1 MWRKSIG
8 AKLILV
14 VGCILILSI
23 GIFAYVNI
31 ASQKKQLTGEVMR
44 GAIRISETVRRS
56 TRNDMLKNLREDLH
70 QMIETIGEQ
79 EGLEKIRVFNKEGKI
94 MFSTDK
100 NEIGEMVDKKAEA
113 CYACHSAEK
122 PLERLDTP
130 DRSRIFR
137 SKQGHKVL
145 GVISAIYN
153 EPDCYTPDCHAHPP
167 EQKVLGVLDIGMS
180 LTDVDNEI
188 KGNQNKMIIFAV
200 IAFLVISVAIS
211 ISINRYVTRP
221 VRELVKETQKIS
233 IGDLSN
239 GLSIKTK
246 DEIGQLSSAFSRM
259 TLDLRKLDE
268 KLLEWGKTLEQKVE
282 QRTEELRKTQNQL
295 LQSEKMSSLGKL
307 AAGVAHE
314 INSPL
319 TGILTYSSLLSKAK
333 KEDDPEKEDLEVIVN
348 ETNRCKRIV
357 KGLLDFARQTEPQK
371 ALSDLN
377 EVIDK
382 SVNLISHQA
391 AMQNVKIEKKI
402 KPNLPKMMIDTGQIQ
417 QVFINILLNAIE
429 AMPRGGTLTVSSETK
444 DEMATIQFT
453 DTGIGIPEENLP
465 KIFDPFFTTK
475 KIGKGT
481 GLGLSVSYG
490 IIERHQGKLE
500 VKSQV
505 GKGTTF
511 TVRLPIIEKTS
522 EIGEKGKQLNDQS

>member
-8 AKLILV
+8 VKLILV
-14 VGCILILSI
+14 VGFILILSM

-31 ASQKKQLTGEVMR
+31 ASQKKQLIGEVMR

-56 TRNDMLKNLREDLH
+56 TRYDMLRYQSDDVH
-70 QMIETIGEQ
+70 RIIETIGEQ
-79 EGLEKIRVFNKEGKI
+79 EGLEKIRVFNKDGKI

-100 NEIGEMVDKKAEA
+100 AEIGEMVDKKAEA

-130 DRSRIFR
+130 DRSRIFKAKTDHR
-137 SKQGHKVL
+137 VL

-180 LTDVDNEI
+180 LADVDKEI
-188 KGNQNKMIIFAV
+188 KGAQNKMIFFAV
-200 IAFLVISVAIS
+200 IAFLVISVTIS

-221 VRELVKETQKIS
+221 VRELVKGTQKIAE
-233 IGDLSN
+233 GDLSN
-239 GLSIKTK
+239 GISIRTQ
-246 DEIGQLSSAFSRM
+246 DEIGQLASAFTRM
-259 TLDLRKLDE
+259 TLDLKKADE
-268 KLLEWGKTLEQKVE
+268 KLIDWGKTLEQKVQ
-282 QRTEELRKTQNQL
+282 QRTEELRKTENQL
-295 LQSEKMSSLGKL
+295 IQSDKVASLGKL

-319 TGILTYSSLLSKAK
+319 TGILTYSSLLFKAK
-333 KEDDPEKEDLEVIVN
+333 EKGDPEKEDLEVIVN
-348 ETNRCKRIV
+348 ETNRCKMIV

-371 ALSDLN
+371 TLSDIN
-377 EVIDK
+377 EVIAK
-382 SVNLISHQA
+382 SINLISHQA
-391 AMQNVKIEKKI
+391 SLQNVKIEKKI
-402 KPNLPKMMIDTGQIQ
+402 ELDLPKVMIDIGQIQ

-429 AMPRGGTLTVSSETK
+429 AMPQGGTLTVSSGIEN
-444 DEMATIQFT
+444 EMAAVRFT
-453 DTGIGIPEENLP
+453 DTGIGIPQENLP
-465 KIFDPFFTTK
+465 KILDPFFTTK
-475 KIGKGT
+475 KQGKGT

-490 IIERHQGKLE
+490 IIERHRGKLE
-500 VKSQV
+500 VKSKV

-511 TVRLPIIEKTS
+511 TVKLPIEEKTA
-522 EIGEKGKQLNDQS
+522 

>member
-14 VGCILILSI
+14 VGFILLLSI
-23 GIFAYVNI
+23 GIFAYVNV
-31 ASQKKQLTGEVMR
+31 ASQKKQLISEVMR

-56 TRNDMLKNLREDLH
+56 TRNDMLRNLREDLH
-70 QMIETIGEQ
+70 QMIQTIGEQ
-79 EGLEKIRVFNKEGKI
+79 GGMEKIRVFNKEGKI

-100 NEIGEMVDKKAEA
+100 NEIGEMVDQKAEA

-130 DRSRIFR
+130 DRSRIF
-137 SKQGHKVL
+137 KAKVGHRVL

-167 EQKVLGVLDIGMS
+167 DQKVLGVLDIGMS
-180 LTDVDNEI
+180 LADVDKEI
-188 KGNQNKMIIFAV
+188 KGAQNKMIIFAV
-200 IAFLVISVAIS
+200 IAFLVISMAIS

-221 VRELVKETQKIS
+221 VRELVKATRKVAE
-233 IGDLSN
+233 GDLN
-239 GLSIKTK
+239 YSIPLKTK
-246 DEIGQLSSAFSRM
+246 DEIGQLASSFGQM
-259 TLDLRKLDE
+259 TSDLKKLDE

-282 QRTEELRKTQNQL
+282 QRTAELRKTQNQL
-295 LQSEKMSSLGKL
+295 LQSEKMASLGKL

-319 TGILTYSSLLSKAK
+319 TGILTYSSLLFKAK
-333 KEDDPEKEDLEVIVN
+333 PDKDPEKEDLEVIVN
-348 ETNRCKRIV
+348 ETNRCKKIV

-371 ALSDLN
+371 TLSDVN

-382 SVNLISHQA
+382 SINLISHQA
-391 AMQNVKIEKKI
+391 GMQNVKIEEKI
-402 KPNLPKMMIDTGQIQ
+402 KPDLPQIMIDAGQVQ
-417 QVFINILLNAIE
+417 QVFINILLNGIE
-429 AMPRGGTLTVSSETK
+429 AMPQGGTLTVSSGIE
-444 DEMATIQFT
+444 DQMATIRFT

-490 IIERHQGKLE
+490 IIERHRGKLE

-511 TVRLPIIEKTS
+511 TVKLPVKEKAS
-522 EIGEKGKQLNDQS
+522 EVGEKEKS

>member
-1 MWRKSIG
+1 MLRKSIG

-14 VGCILILSI
+14 VGFILISSI

-31 ASQKKQLTGEVMR
+31 ASQKKQLIAEVMR

-56 TRNDMLKNLREDLH
+56 TRNDMLRNLREDLH
-70 QMIETIGEQ
+70 QMIETIGQQ
-79 EGLEKIRVFNKEGKI
+79 EGLEKIRVFNKEGQI
-94 MFSTDK
+94 MFSSDK
-100 NEIGEMVDKKAEA
+100 NEIGAMVDKKAEA

-137 SKQGHKVL
+137 VKPGHRVL

-167 EQKVLGVLDIGMS
+167 DQKVLGVLDIGMS
-180 LTDVDNEI
+180 LADVDKDI
-188 KGNQNKMIIFAV
+188 TGARNKMTVFAI
-200 IAFLVISVAIS
+200 IAFLVISVTIS

-221 VRELVKETQKIS
+221 VRELVKGTKKIAE
-233 IGDLSN
+233 GDLDY
-239 GLSIKTK
+239 SIPIRTEG
-246 DEIGQLSSAFSRM
+246 EIGQLASSFNQM

-282 QRTEELRKTQNQL
+282 QRTEELRQAQNQL
-295 LQSEKMSSLGKL
+295 IQSEKSASLGKL

-319 TGILTYSSLLSKAK
+319 TGILTYSSLLLKAK
-333 KEDDPEKEDLEVIVN
+333 EVGDPEKEDLEVIVN
-348 ETNRCKRIV
+348 EADRCKRII
-357 KGLLDFARQTEPQK
+357 KGLLDFARQTEPAK
-371 ALSDLN
+371 TLCDVN

-382 SVNLISHQA
+382 SINLISHQA
-391 AMQNVKIEKKI
+391 SMQNVKIEKKI
-402 KPNLPKMMIDTGQIQ
+402 KADLPKIMIDAGQIQ
-417 QVFINILLNAIE
+417 QVFMNILLNAVE
-429 AMPRGGTLTVSSETK
+429 AMLEGGNLTVSS
-444 DEMATIQFT
+444 DIRDDMAIIQFT
-453 DTGIGIPEENLP
+453 DTGIGIPVENLV

-475 KIGKGT
+475 KQGKGT

-505 GKGTTF
+505 EKGTTF
-511 TVRLPIIEKTS
+511 TVKLPTKERAL
-522 EIGEKGKQLNDQS
+522 EVGKKENQ

>member
-1 MWRKSIG
+1 MWPKSIG

-14 VGCILILSI
+14 VGFILILSM

-56 TRNDMLKNLREDLH
+56 TRYDMLRYQSDDVH
-70 QMIETIGEQ
+70 QIIETIGQQ
-79 EGLEKIRVFNKEGKI
+79 EGLEKIRVFNKDGKI

-122 PLERLDTP
+122 PLERLTTP
-130 DRSRIFR
+130 DRSRIF
-137 SKQGHKVL
+137 KAKPGHRVL

-180 LTDVDNEI
+180 LAEVDKEI
-188 KGNQNKMIIFAV
+188 KGAQNKMIIFAI
-200 IAFLVISVAIS
+200 IAFLVISVTIS

-221 VRELVKETQKIS
+221 VRELVKGTKKIAE
-233 IGDLSN
+233 GDLSN
-239 GLSIKTK
+239 SIPIKTE
-246 DEIGQLSSAFSRM
+246 DEIGQLASAFTQM
-259 TLDLRKLDE
+259 TSDLKKADE
-268 KLLEWGKTLEQKVE
+268 KLIDWGKTLEQKVQE
-282 QRTEELRKTQNQL
+282 RTEELRKTWNQL
-295 LQSEKMSSLGKL
+295 VQSDKVASLGKL

-319 TGILTYSSLLSKAK
+319 TGILTYSSLLFKAK
-333 KEDDPEKEDLEVIVN
+333 QEEDPDKEDLEIIVN
-348 ETNRCKRIV
+348 ETNRCKKIV

-371 ALSDLN
+371 ALSDIN

-382 SVNLISHQA
+382 SVDLVFHQA
-391 AMQNVKIEKKI
+391 SMQSVKIEKKVR
-402 KPNLPKMMIDTGQIQ
+402 PNLPRTMIDVGQIQ

-429 AMPRGGTLTVSSETK
+429 AMPQGGTLTVSSGIE
-444 DEMATIQFT
+444 DEMAAIQFT

-465 KIFDPFFTTK
+465 KILDPFFTTK
-475 KIGKGT
+475 KQGKGT

-490 IIERHQGKLE
+490 IVERHQGKLE
-500 VKSQV
+500 VKSKV

-511 TVRLPIIEKTS
+511 TVKLPIKEKAF
-522 EIGEKGKQLNDQS
+522 EIGEKGNQ

>member
-14 VGCILILSI
+14 VGFILILSM

-56 TRNDMLKNLREDLH
+56 TRYDMLRYQSDDVH
-70 QMIETIGEQ
+70 QIIETIGEQ
-79 EGLEKIRVFNKEGKI
+79 EGLEKIRVFNKDGKI

-100 NEIGEMVDKKAEA
+100 AEIGEMVDKKAEA

-130 DRSRIFR
+130 DRSRIF
-137 SKQGHKVL
+137 KAKPGHRVL

-180 LTDVDNEI
+180 LAEVDKEI
-188 KGNQNKMIIFAV
+188 KGAQNKMIIFAI
-200 IAFLVISVAIS
+200 IACLIIAVTIS

-221 VRELVKETQKIS
+221 VRELVKGTKKIAEGDMNYS
-233 IGDLSN
+233 IP
-239 GLSIKTK
+239 IKTE
-246 DEIGQLSSAFSRM
+246 DEIGQLGSSFSQM
-259 TLDLRKLDE
+259 TSDLKKADE
-268 KLLEWGKTLEQKVE
+268 KLVDWAKTLEQRVE
-282 QRTEELRKTQNQL
+282 ERTEELRKTENQL
-295 LQSEKMSSLGKL
+295 IQSDKVASLGKL

-319 TGILTYSSLLSKAK
+319 TGILTYSSLLLKAK
-333 KEDDPEKEDLEVIVN
+333 EEGDPEKEDLEVIVN
-348 ETNRCKRIV
+348 ETNRCKMIV

-371 ALSDLN
+371 VLSDIN

-382 SVNLISHQA
+382 SINLISHQA
-391 AMQNVKIEKKI
+391 SLQNVKIDKKI
-402 KPNLPKMMIDTGQIQ
+402 KPDLPKIMIDVGQIQ

-429 AMPRGGTLTVSSETK
+429 AMPQGGTLTVSSGIEN
-444 DEMATIQFT
+444 EMAAVRFT
-453 DTGIGIPEENLP
+453 DTGIGIPQENLP
-465 KIFDPFFTTK
+465 KILDPFFTTK
-475 KIGKGT
+475 KQGKGT

-490 IIERHQGKLE
+490 IIERHRGKLE
-500 VKSQV
+500 VRSKL

-511 TVRLPIIEKTS
+511 TVKLPIKEKAF
-522 EIGEKGKQLNDQS
+522 EIGEKGNQ

>member
-14 VGCILILSI
+14 VGFILILSM

-31 ASQKKQLTGEVMR
+31 ASQKKQLIGEVMR

-56 TRNDMLKNLREDLH
+56 TRYDMLRYQSDDVH
-70 QMIETIGEQ
+70 QIIETIGQQ
-79 EGLEKIRVFNKEGKI
+79 EGLEKIRVFNKDGKI

-100 NEIGEMVDKKAEA
+100 NDIGEMVDKKAEA

-130 DRSRIFR
+130 DRARIF
-137 SKQGHKVL
+137 KAKTGHRVL

-180 LTDVDNEI
+180 LVDVDKEI
-188 KGNQNKMIIFAV
+188 EGAQNKMIIFAI
-200 IAFLVISVAIS
+200 IAFLVISVTIS

-221 VRELVKETQKIS
+221 VRELVKGTKKIAEGNLDYS
-233 IGDLSN
+233 SPIKAEGELAQLASSFSQMTSDL
-239 GLSIKTK
+239 KK
-246 DEIGQLSSAFSRM
+246 ADEELI
-259 TLDLRKLDE
+259 D
-268 KLLEWGKTLEQKVE
+268 WGKTLEQKVQ
-282 QRTEELRKTQNQL
+282 QRTEELRKTENQL
-295 LQSEKMSSLGKL
+295 IQSDKVASLGKL

-319 TGILTYSSLLSKAK
+319 TGILTYSSLLFKAK
-333 KEDDPEKEDLEVIVN
+333 KDEDPEKEDLEVIVN
-348 ETNRCKRIV
+348 ETNRCKKIV

-371 ALSDLN
+371 ALSDIN
-377 EVIDK
+377 EVIEK
-382 SVNLISHQA
+382 SIDLVSHQA
-391 AMQNVKIEKKI
+391 SMQNVKIEKKV
-402 KPNLPKMMIDTGQIQ
+402 KPDLPKTMIDVGQIQ

-429 AMPRGGTLTVSSETK
+429 FMPQGGTLTVSSGIE
-444 DEMATIQFT
+444 DEMVALRFT
-453 DTGIGIPEENLP
+453 DTGIGIPKENLP
-465 KIFDPFFTTK
+465 KILDPFFTTK
-475 KIGKGT
+475 EQGKGT

-490 IIERHQGKLE
+490 IIARHRGKLE

-505 GKGTTF
+505 GKGSTF
-511 TVRLPIIEKTS
+511 TVKLPIKEKAF
-522 EIGEKGKQLNDQS
+522 EIGEKGNQ